1 MSRTG
6 KLASA
11 FRLPPRRTLQL
22 RLAFLYGGFFFVCGV
37 AVLLVPV
44 FTIKS
49 RCSPWPAVSAGLSKG
64 SPLIS
69 PTSPGKRS
77 WTATRKPSAGMAHEG
92 ATERS
97 SSLASAIVRAIAS
110 AHGATLTAKARPE
123 GCLDI
128 EVSFREPQP

>member
-11 FRLPPRRTLQL
+11 FRLPRRTLQL

-77 WTATRKPSAGMAHEG
+77 WTATRKPSAGGSPSTQLSGHG
-92 ATERS
+92 
-97 SSLASAIVRAIAS
+97 LGLAIVRAIAS